1 MRGIW
6 VTLLSVW
13 ALFAIVAVLAWTRQQ
28 PAGASS
34 QGPTA
39 AVVVGKNGKRQLVV
53 LPGSASPTHA
63 TTRTSPVPAG

>member
-6 VTLLSVW
+6 ATLLSVW
-13 ALFAIVAVLAWTRQQ
+13 ALFVIVAVLAWTRQQ
-28 PAGASS
+28 PASAPA

-53 LPGSASPTHA
+53 LPGKTSPTHA